1 MSPEEILALASS
13 LRSVVSDLIK
23 RLRKPLN
30 GEESYSITEISTL
43 VYLYAKGEKN
53 PTDLA
58 VLNKVTNQ
66 SMSTI
71 LEKLEKADLVTRT
84 SSETDKRKKPV
95 SLTLQGRKMAATI
108 RYGRD
113 EWLRNA
119 IVSLLRTEDMEV
131 LAKAIPLLKRIAD
144 QVGD

>member
-13 LRSVVSDLIK
+13 LRSVVSDLRK

-30 GEESYSITEISTL
+30 AEESYSITEIATL
-43 VYLYAKGEKN
+43 VHLYAGGEKN

-71 LEKLEKADLVTRT
+71 LEKLEKADLITRT
-84 SSETDKRKKPV
+84 SSETDKRKRPV
-95 SLTLQGRKMAATI
+95 SLTPHGRKMAANN
-108 RYGRD
+108 RYERD
-113 EWLRNA
+113 EWLRNT
-119 IVSLLRTEDMEV
+119 IVSLLRKEDIEV

>member
-1 MSPEEILALASS
+1 MPNEEILALASS
-13 LRSVVSDLIK
+13 LRSVVSDLRK
-23 RLRKPLN
+23 RLRKPPHA
-30 GEESYSITEISTL
+30 EESYSITEIATID
-43 VYLYAKGEKN
+43 YLYAGGETN

-71 LEKLEKADLVTRT
+71 LEKLEKADLITRT

-95 SLTLQGRKMAATI
+95 SLTPHGRKIAANN
-108 RYGRD
+108 RYARD
-113 EWLRNA
+113 EWLLNA
-119 IVSLLRTEDMEV
+119 IVSLLRKEDMEV

>member
-30 GEESYSITEISTL
+30 GEESYSITEIATL
-43 VYLYAKGEKN
+43 VYLYAGGEQN

-71 LEKLEKADLVTRT
+71 LEKLEKADLIRRT

-95 SLTLQGRKMAATI
+95 SLTLQGRKMAANI

-119 IVSLLRTEDMEV
+119 IVTLLRNEDMEV